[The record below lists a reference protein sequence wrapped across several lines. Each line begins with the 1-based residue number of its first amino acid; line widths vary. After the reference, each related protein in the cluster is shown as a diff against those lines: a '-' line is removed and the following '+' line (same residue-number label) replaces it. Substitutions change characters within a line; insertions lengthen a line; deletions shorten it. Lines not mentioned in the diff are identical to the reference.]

1 MDNSLVARRAT
12 LIKKSFSLTH
22 SLTLLLRLENDGIMS
37 IIVVN
42 CFQLHGEIDS
52 PQSVFYTDR

>member
-1 MDNSLVARRAT
+1 MDTSLVAKRAT

-37 IIVVN
+37 IIVVMFSIAWWN
-42 CFQLHGEIDS
+42 W
-52 PQSVFYTDR
+52 